1 MIHAIVVVL
10 HNILLYFVSS
20 MEKQMVLSNF
30 KIGTRLYLAF
40 GADKVCRVTSTALLR
55 LSDGPAGDPLQIFDA
70 HRLLIAQRAF
80 AYLSRDLLRNTVV
93 LRALDF

>member
-1 MIHAIVVVL
+1 MPYE
-10 HNILLYFVSS
+10 ILRNS
-20 MEKQMVLSNF
+20 
-30 KIGTRLYLAF
+30 IRLDQEDGAVTFHLAAF
-40 GADKVCRVTSTALLR
+40 GTDKVCRVTSTALLR
-55 LSDGPAGDPLQIFDA
+55 LSDGPAGAPLQVFDA

>member
-1 MIHAIVVVL
+1 MPYE
-10 HNILLYFVSS
+10 ILRNS
-20 MEKQMVLSNF
+20 
-30 KIGTRLYLAF
+30 IRLDQEGGAVTFHLAAF
-40 GADKVCRVTSTALLR
+40 GTDKVCRVTSTALLR
-55 LSDGPAGDPLQIFDA
+55 LSDGPAGDPLQVFDA

>member
-1 MIHAIVVVL
+1 MPYEIIRDSIRLDQEDGAITFHL
-10 HNILLYFVSS
+10 A
-20 MEKQMVLSNF
+20 
-30 KIGTRLYLAF
+30 AF

-55 LSDGPAGDPLQIFDA
+55 LADSAGTDPLEIFDT
-70 HRLLIAQRAF
+70 HRLQIGQRAF